1 MNSVMEIGENICL
14 LEMGK
19 LAWEGNKDEILNTK
33 NKTLEAFI
41 FASPFLQKL
50 RAKALGLHGF

>member
-14 LEMGK
+14 LDKGE
-19 LAWEGNKDEILNTK
+19 LAWSGTKDQVLRDENE
-33 NKTLEAFI
+33 TLHDFI

-50 RAKALGLHGF
+50 VENIKK